1 MIGTTAAPPGQN
13 RGVVV
18 VGLVGFAAASWVYL
32 GVVAARM
39 DEMSSVL
46 AMPMTSAWSPVQA
59 ALMVTMWAVMMAAM
73 MLPSAVPM
81 VLTYDRLDGSSAQC
95 QDGSAALFVAGYALV
110 WSGFAVAAA
119 GFQWVL
125 QTMAL
130 VDGMGEA
137 TQRGLA
143 GLLLIGA
150 GAFQFSPVKRRSLG
164 VCRTP
169 MGFLTTSW
177 RDGRSGALRMGLH
190 HGSLC
195 LRCCW
200 ALMILLF
207 VLGVMNLFWVALLAI
222 FVLAEKVSRRGEAI
236 SAIGGVVMIAWGVGA
251 VLAG

>member
-1 MIGTTAAPPGQN
+1 
-13 RGVVV
+13 
-18 VGLVGFAAASWVYL
+18 
-32 GVVAARM
+32 M
-39 DEMSSVL
+39 DDMSSAL
-46 AMPMTSAWSPVQA
+46 AMPMTSAWSPLQA
-59 ALMVTMWAVMMAAM
+59 ALMVTMWVVMMAAM
-73 MLPSAVPM
+73 MVPSALPM
-81 VLTYDRLDGSSAQC
+81 LLTYDRLDRGSPQGRA
-95 QDGSAALFVAGYALV
+95 GSVTLFAAGYAVV

-119 GFQWVL
+119 GVQWVL

-143 GLLLIGA
+143 GLLLVGA
-150 GAFQFSPVKRRSLG
+150 GTFQFSPVKRRSLG
-164 VCRTP
+164 ACRTP
-169 MGFLTTSW
+169 MGFLTASW

-222 FVLAEKVSRRGEAI
+222 FVLAEKMATRGEVVSI
-236 SAIGGVVMIAWGVGA
+236 LGGVAMIIWGFGT
-251 VLAG
+251 LLGG